1 MAIKTKIIVQQ
12 LLNIDDT
19 ITTASKY
26 PKYTVVLANSI
37 SSITAGELTSAVE
50 ASAASAAA
58 AKQSEINTKASE
70 NGAAISAAASQQS
83 ATQAASSATASANS
97 AKAAKTSETNAK
109 ASEVAAKTSE
119 TNAKASEVAAK
130 TSETNAKA
138 SEVAA
143 KTSETNSKTSE
154 TNAKASET
162 AAKTSETNAKASE
175 TAAKTSETKSKT
187 SETNSKASEVAAK
200 TSETNSKASEVA
212 AKTSETNSKAS
223 EVAANTSETN
233 AKASEVAAKTSETNA
248 KASETAAKTSET
260 NAKASETEAAASKSA
275 AKTSQ
280 DAAKASETAA
290 LASKNAAAASETA
303 AKASENAAAA
313 SKNAAAT
320 SATSADS
327 SKVAAAASA
336 AAAKTS
342 ETNAK
347 TSETNAKTSETN
359 ANNSKNAAAT
369 SETNAKTS
377 ETNAKTSETNAKTS
391 EMNAKE
397 YADKA
402 SLIASPLTQ
411 YDWPIGTGA
420 YERFVKIA
428 KLTDPNSSECH
439 ITLMITN
446 GGNYGSTLSS
456 IDFLDASARGLG
468 TTDITS
474 SNIRRFM
481 QIRRIGDP
489 YLAEDN
495 QLRYGVV
502 KGDGFFE
509 IWAYQRA
516 FINHVKVAILAKA
529 GWVDLYIPSGYV
541 SQNDM
546 PAGWVKSEAI
556 RVYDELNKPSKE
568 ALGLGS
574 AAYKDVGTSNDNV
587 MQVGAFGL
595 GGSGISY
602 DNITSDADLLQRM
615 REKGGHFWRAS
626 QKSGSSSSVMSHGSG
641 MSSRCGDTISA
652 INIDYNSGK
661 VVVLA
666 ANDASLNAGNVKVN
680 TLFGT
685 VNKPSKSDVGLSNV
699 TNDAQVKKV
708 GDTMTG
714 DLDIAKA
721 TPAIRLKSASGNAH
735 VWFQNGDGGE
745 RGVLWSPPNNE
756 SLGEVRIRA
765 KTTGGT
771 TGGDFIVRHDGRIE
785 ARDAKISY
793 KVSSRTADFSNDDTD
808 TGATSLR
815 VSGKQHTPI
824 MLTRDSDSDLSIG
837 FKLNNMSAKLLGI
850 DVDGDLAYGENSN
863 QAQNS
868 KVVTRKMMDA
878 GFSVA
883 GPMTF
888 ANGFFGAWEAE
899 NIDGQTLDLNS
910 LTINL
915 STPGTIRIYRCP
927 GYGGGA
933 NITNKP
939 SGVGGNFI
947 LYVESLRKVSNT
959 DFTNRQRIFSSDLNR
974 EFTRYYNGGTWSA
987 WRESVVSGMNQDVSV
1002 KTLSA
1007 SGSLSGSELAISGA
1021 SSLNGNL
1028 GVGGGAASKV
1038 PGSDKGI
1045 VIGRGSIV
1053 REGGEGRLILS
1064 ALDGT
1069 DRRIQFRPA
1078 GSAASN
1084 NQVEIYCTAATAGDT
1099 HFTFG
1104 QGARLRANEAGAL
1117 IVSSKAGQM
1126 MYLRPNG
1133 DSNGA
1138 GQVTIAGNGQMVVDG
1153 EVVSKGF
1160 TARSGQITTNDGG
1173 IELFHAS
1180 PYIDF
1185 HFNKSSADF
1194 TARIIQDAADQL
1206 TLDCRSVRT
1215 MNDFTARGLIR
1226 ACHNDAFVA
1235 WPTSDPSASNGQ
1247 IRIAPKF
1254 QSRFNSVGSDARGS
1268 ARASLWFEEHVGSNH
1283 RAVVEVSGY
1292 GSQTQYWH
1300 FRSDGAIWNSVKG
1313 EVTWGGT
1320 SDLRYK
1326 DNVVAYDGLQS
1337 LENIKAMNLIK
1348 FTYKD
1353 DDRKR
1358 ERRGVA
1364 AQQIMEIDPCYVKKS
1379 EGSYID
1385 ANGEQ
1390 VNIEKLV
1397 LDTNPLLM
1405 DALCAIKVLS
1415 AQVGE
1420 LKEENADLRADTT
1433 SREEQIT
1440 VLESEVSDLKKQIA
1454 DLTLVV
1460 NSLLANKA

>member
-58 AKQSEINTKASE
+58 AKQSEINAKASE

-109 ASEVAAKTSE
+109 ASETAA
-119 TNAKASEVAAK
+119 
-130 TSETNAKA
+130 
-138 SEVAA
+138 
-143 KTSETNSKTSE
+143 KTSE

-187 SETNSKASEVAAK
+187 SETNAKASETAAK
-200 TSETNSKASEVA
+200 TSETNS
-212 AKTSETNSKAS
+212 
-223 EVAANTSETN
+223 
-233 AKASEVAAKTSETNA
+233 KASEVAAKTSETNA

-260 NAKASETEAAASKSA
+260 NAKASETAAKTSETNAEVSEVAAKTSETNSKASEVAAKTSETNAKASENAAAASKNA

-303 AKASENAAAA
+303 AKASENAAASSKNEA
-313 SKNAAAT
+313 ATSATNAESSKVASAASAAAAKTSETNAKTSETNAINSKNAAAA
-320 SATSADS
+320 SATN
-327 SKVAAAASA
+327 
-336 AAAKTS
+336 AKTS

-359 ANNSKNAAAT
+359 A
-369 SETNAKTS
+369 KTS
-377 ETNAKTSETNAKTS
+377 EMNAKTS

-411 YDWPIGTGA
+411 YDWPADTSSA
-420 YERFVKIA
+420 AKYVRIA
-428 KLTDPNSSECH
+428 KIFDPGLGYCH

-446 GGNYGSTLSS
+446 GGNYGSSFGS

-468 TTDITS
+468 TTVINTS
-474 SNIRRFM
+474 NVRQFM
-481 QIRRIGDP
+481 QIRRLGDP
-489 YLAEDN
+489 NLTEDH
-495 QLRYGVV
+495 QMRYGII

-509 IWAYQRA
+509 IWVYQRA
-516 FINHVKVAILAKA
+516 FISNVKVAILAKTPQ
-529 GWVDLYIPSGYV
+529 VYLFIPDGYV

-546 PAGWVKSEAI
+546 PAGWVESKVI

-595 GGSGISY
+595 GGNGISY
-602 DNITSDADLLQRM
+602 DNITSNEDLLQRI

-626 QKSGSSSSVMSHGSG
+626 QKSGASSSIMSYGSG

-661 VVVLA
+661 VVILA

-685 VNKPSKSDVGLSNV
+685 VNKPSKSDVGLSDV

-714 DLDIAKA
+714 DLVISKG
-721 TPAIRLKSASGNAH
+721 TPSISLNAASGNADF
-735 VWFQNGDGGE
+735 WFRNEDGSE
-745 RGVLWSPPNNE
+745 RGLISSAANTD
-756 SLGEVRIRA
+756 SLGEVHIRA
-765 KTTGGT
+765 KTKNGT
-771 TGGDFIVRHDGRIE
+771 NSGDFYVRHDGQIG
-785 ARDAKISY
+785 ARNAQISH
-793 KVSSRTADFSNDDTD
+793 KVSSRTAEFANDDTD

-824 MLTRDSDSDLSIG
+824 MLTRDADSDLSIG

-850 DVDGDLAYGENSN
+850 DVEGDLAYGENSN

-899 NIDGQTLDLNS
+899 NIDGLTLDLNS

-915 STPGTIRIYRCP
+915 STPGTVRIYRCP
-927 GYGGGA
+927 GTGGGK

-959 DFTNRQRIFSSDLNR
+959 DFTSRQRIFSSDLNR
-974 EFTRYYNGGTWSA
+974 EFTRYYSYGGWSE

-1045 VIGRGSIV
+1045 VIGRGAMVS
-1053 REGGEGRLILS
+1053 EGGEGRLILS
-1064 ALDGT
+1064 ASGGT
-1069 DRRIQFRPA
+1069 DRQVQLRPA
-1078 GSAASN
+1078 GAAASDN
-1084 NQVEIYCTAATAGDT
+1084 GIEVSCTAASGGDT
-1099 HFTFG
+1099 KMAFG
-1104 QGARLRANEAGAL
+1104 QGAAIRCNPSGSP
-1117 IVSSKAGQM
+1117 IISSKAGQM
-1126 MYLRPNG
+1126 MYFRPNG
-1133 DSNGA
+1133 DGSA
-1138 GQVTIAGNGQMVVDG
+1138 SGQVTIAGNGQMVVDG
-1153 EVVSKGF
+1153 EVVGKGV
-1160 TARSGQITTNDGG
+1160 TASSGNITTTDGG
-1173 IELFHAS
+1173 IELYSQS
-1180 PYIDF
+1180 PYVDF

-1194 TARIIQDAADQL
+1194 TARIINDAVDQL
-1206 TLDCRSVRT
+1206 TLDCRSVRA

-1235 WPTSDPSASNGQ
+1235 WPLEDPTGGNGA
-1247 IRIAPKF
+1247 ILKAPSF
-1254 QSRFNSVGSDARGS
+1254 ISRFNTTGNAARCS
-1268 ARASLWFEEHVGSNH
+1268 MWLEEHRGYEH
-1283 RAVVEVSGY
+1283 RAVIELSKWGTSGT
-1292 GSQTQYWH
+1292 TQYWQ
-1300 FRSDGAIWNSVKG
+1300 FKSDGNIAS
-1313 EVTWGGT
+1313 T
-1320 SDLRYK
+1320 SYGNVVFAGLSDINYK
-1326 DNVVAYDGLQS
+1326 DNVVDYDGLQS
-1337 LENIKAMNLIK
+1337 LENIKAMNLVK

-1353 DDRKR
+1353 DDQKR
-1358 ERRGVA
+1358 ERRGVI
-1364 AQQIMEIDPCYVKKS
+1364 AQQVREIDQCYVKES
-1379 EGSYID
+1379 EASYQD
-1385 ANGEQ
+1385 EDGNVVE
-1390 VNIEKLV
+1390 NKRLV

-1405 DALCAIKVLS
+1405 DALCAIKALS
-1415 AQVGE
+1415 AQVDE
-1420 LKEENADLRADTT
+1420 LKEEIRK
-1433 SREEQIT
+1433 
-1440 VLESEVSDLKKQIA
+1440 LKGE
-1454 DLTLVV
+1454 
-1460 NSLLANKA
+1460 